1 MVKAHVGI
9 YGNERADELAKEG
22 RQDPKLNL
30 DYRRRTETV
39 VGKKEKGRKVS
50 WVRGGGGSEME
61 SKGAV

>member
-1 MVKAHVGI
+1 MKAHVGI